1 MSRVPFQVLTEFR
14 VLHAPSSHSTTGH
27 LLLGLCWWL
36 PPVVCSWKLFRAT
49 LVISPLSGLLPWSPF
64 LSNEHL
70 LWESRNTLS
79 LLVLL
84 WLWEQLY
91 WTGFQ
96 LLEFLL
102 ELFILQQRARHSL
115 KTNVIMRALLCHLI
129 CSQSPPKGPTSPHHQ
144 YVTLR
149 IWLLTW
155 TLQWYIKLNYTSYTS
170 SFNSQFP
177 VIPARVIESLVQGR
191 IVRKW
196 DWACVAELNPS
207 SVNSQPGLVTWGW
220 RVCSGS
226 GRFESVL

>member
-1 MSRVPFQVLTEFR
+1 MT
-14 VLHAPSSHSTTGH
+14 SSCG
-27 LLLGLCWWL
+27 LLLNAL
-36 PPVVCSWKLFRAT
+36 PGHTSNIPSFWFAALVPVSQQWAFVMRIQKYF
-49 LVISPLSGLLPWSPF
+49 F
-64 LSNEHL
+64 
-70 LWESRNTLS
+70 S

-91 WTGFQ
+91 LTGFQ
-96 LLEFLL
+96 LLKFLL

-115 KTNVIMRALLCHLI
+115 KTNVIMRALPCHLI

-177 VIPARVIESLVQGR
+177 VIPARVIESLV
-191 IVRKW
+191 
-196 DWACVAELNPS
+196 
-207 SVNSQPGLVTWGW
+207 
-220 RVCSGS
+220 
-226 GRFESVL
+226 